1 LNERLVTAAGAIA
14 ALLIVVG
21 LFSYETGRETT
32 TFPTSLETGPNG
44 YGALRLWLESAG
56 VPTVSLRAPLTNLP
70 ASTGHI
76 LLTTGPF
83 EKPFSGAET
92 TELLSW
98 VAQGN
103 TLIIAAALNDTP
115 DWSLERRGSGSLI
128 DDLAMLSGTRF
139 EAALDEGGEAV
150 EQGDLISET
159 ELKLEPGAHRLAG
172 GAREF
177 IMVSDNLTSV
187 WMPDEDSLTPGSP
200 FLFEPVTGLPAAWVE
215 GQGSGHVILM
225 ASASLLTNRAIG
237 LADNRT
243 LLGNLVRHQMSAGG
257 RFLFD
262 DFHQGISE
270 LYDPEAF
277 YSDPRVGVSVLFILL
292 FWFVYMVGTQSRLMP
307 VREETPLPRQ
317 EDLVAASGGFM
328 ARKLT
333 KADTALMMFD
343 AFSAELEERGLIGE
357 GDDPWQYLSTSPL
370 VGRRDIEAL
379 RGLHAEADRG
389 AKVDLKKIHNHMES
403 MREALG

>member
-56 VPTVSLRAPLTNLP
+56 VPTVSLRAPLTDLP

-83 EKPFSGAET
+83 EKPFSGDET
-92 TELLSW
+92 TELLGW

-115 DWSLERRGSGSLI
+115 DWSLERRGSGSFI

-139 EAALDEGGEAV
+139 EAALDDTGEAV
-150 EQGDLISET
+150 EQGSLLSET
-159 ELKLEPGAHRLAG
+159 ELLLEPGAHPLASD
-172 GAREF
+172 
-177 IMVSDNLTSV
+177 ISKLMMVSDSTASV
-187 WMPDEDSLTPGSP
+187 WMPDDDSLAPGSP
-200 FLFEPVTGLPAAWVE
+200 ILFEPRTGLPAAWADRH
-215 GQGSGHVILM
+215 GSGQVILIG
-225 ASASLLTNRAIG
+225 SASLFTNRAIG

-243 LLGNLVRHQMSAGG
+243 LLTNLVRQQMSAEG

-262 DFHQGISE
+262 DFHQGVSE

-292 FWFVYMVGTQSRLMP
+292 FWFVYMAGTQSRLMP

-333 KADTALMMFD
+333 TADTALMMFD
-343 AFSAELEERGLIGE
+343 AFSAELKERGLIGD
-357 GDDPWQYLSTSPL
+357 GGDPWHYLSTSPL
-370 VGRRDIEAL
+370 VGHRNIEAL
-379 RGLHAEADRG
+379 RGLHAKADRG
-389 AKVDLKKIHNHMES
+389 AKVDLKEIHNHIEN